1 MPFLPPSQQRQ
12 STEDQSYIFYVSS
25 KSVRGFWSHGV
36 DSCPFPLRWLLPL
49 TTPCT
54 TVQAVI
60 SHVHSWHIMWS
71 RVNETVERPS
81 LGPSVSL
88 SLCMSVHTSHHSA
101 AARRCGG
108 FAAVGQAARRYR
120 RLLHGRRSA
129 ANASSVTLS
138 ADLFLFVSLPAW
150 RMKYQRI
157 GLSLLSFTT
166 QKITY
171 VLKI

>member
-1 MPFLPPSQQRQ
+1 M
-12 STEDQSYIFYVSS
+12 
-25 KSVRGFWSHGV
+25 SVR
-36 DSCPFPLRWLLPL
+36 
-49 TTPCT
+49 T
-54 TVQAVI
+54 
-60 SHVHSWHIMWS
+60 S
-71 RVNETVERPS
+71 R
-81 LGPSVSL
+81 
-88 SLCMSVHTSHHSA
+88 HSA